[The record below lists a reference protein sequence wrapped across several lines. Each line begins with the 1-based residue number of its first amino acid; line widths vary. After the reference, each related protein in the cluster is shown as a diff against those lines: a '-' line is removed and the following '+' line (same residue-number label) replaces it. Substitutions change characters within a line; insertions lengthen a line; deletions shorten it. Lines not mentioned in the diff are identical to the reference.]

1 MAGATPPTPPQGE
14 KVKFT
19 PLTMAAH
26 HDHLDV
32 LRLLMDLGAVEWMA
46 DGVRAVFCR
55 HCKRRHACAA
65 RSLTPRVPS
74 ARDQNGDTALQVAM
88 RRGHSAM
95 VEFIDP
101 TGAEREQM
109 RADALSDGTTD
120 DATSMSSARTSSR
133 VAIQPAGAMAFT
145 VGPPGATA
153 SGPSL

>member
-1 MAGATPPTPPQGE
+1 MGYVRCFADTASGGTP
-14 KVKFT
+14 
-19 PLTMAAH
+19 
-26 HDHLDV
+26 V
-32 LRLLMDLGAVEWMA
+32 LLVA
-46 DGVRAVFCR
+46 
-55 HCKRRHACAA
+55 
-65 RSLTPRVPS
+65 LTPCVPS